1 MKKNAPLLDKK
12 LISKENIWY
21 VYIVSCED
29 LSLYTGITTDPERR
43 LQEHNSDKNGA
54 RYTRGRRPVRLAYL
68 ECFPSRSAA
77 SRREHLI
84 KRMPIAEKRQLLIDH
99 PSQRILSVIRS

>member
-1 MKKNAPLLDKK
+1 MKNT
-12 LISKENIWY
+12 WY
-21 VYIVSCED
+21 VYIVSCKD

-84 KRMPIAEKRQLLIDH
+84 KKMPITEKKRLFTDH
-99 PSQRILSVIRS
+99 PSQRILSVICS